1 METKTIDVAIIGG
14 GMAGLTAGIYL
25 RRSSLTS
32 VVIEKG
38 APGGKLNNIHR
49 IDNYPAAPKIS
60 GPDLAVAVFS
70 QATELGVELAYGSVA
85 SVSKEGER
93 FLVKTD
99 AGDYLAKAVIIA
111 TGVETKKLGIP
122 GEKEHEGKGVS
133 YCATCD
139 GNFFRGKDVAVIGN
153 KDHAVEDV
161 LYLSGLVNRLYFLIP
176 EPLETTEA
184 HHRELLDCKNVA
196 LIEGAKPVRIEGE
209 ELVASLVYDVSNEEK
224 QIHVSGIFPLYGEK
238 SSSEFLASLKPNS
251 NKGFLV
257 CDASM
262 STSVPGLF
270 ACGDIVDKK
279 LRQLVN
285 AAGEAAVAATSAI
298 SYCRSVK

>member
-1 METKTIDVAIIGG
+1 MAIRDLDVVVIGG

-25 RRSSLTS
+25 RRSALTS
-32 VVIEKG
+32 VVIERG

-49 IDNYPAAPKIS
+49 IDNYPATPRIS
-60 GPDLAVAVFS
+60 GPDLAVKVFT
-70 QATELGVELAYGSVA
+70 QAMELGVELAYGSVE
-85 SVSKEGER
+85 SVSKDGDY
-93 FLVKTD
+93 FMVKTD
-99 AGDYLAKAVIIA
+99 EGDYRCKAVIVA

-139 GNFFRGKDVAVIGN
+139 GNFFKGKQVAVIGN

-161 LYLSGLVNRLYFLIP
+161 LYLAGLAAFVDFLIP
-176 EPLETTEA
+176 EPLECSEI
-184 HHRELLDCKNVA
+184 HLEELKECKNVT
-196 LIEGAKPVRIEGE
+196 LLQNAKPISVLGESSVSGLVYEIGGE
-209 ELVASLVYDVSNEEK
+209 EKTISVDGV
-224 QIHVSGIFPLYGEK
+224 FPLYGEK
-238 SSSEFLASLKPNS
+238 SSSEFLSSLHPIM

-257 CDASM
+257 CNANQE
-262 STSVPGLF
+262 TSVAGLF
-270 ACGDIVDKK
+270 AAGDIVDKK

-298 SYCRSVK
+298 AYCRSIK